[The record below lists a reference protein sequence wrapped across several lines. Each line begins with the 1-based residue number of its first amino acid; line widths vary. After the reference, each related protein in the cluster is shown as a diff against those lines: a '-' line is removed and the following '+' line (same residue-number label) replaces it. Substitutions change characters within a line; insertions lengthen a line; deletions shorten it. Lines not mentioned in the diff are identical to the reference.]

1 MDREQSINIMS
12 QVLESLGKDYLSI
25 SLIET
30 NTRTVY
36 PLKSSR
42 RSVSLQGGEYPAF
55 AYEDIAGR
63 SVEKYVPS
71 DKRED
76 YARKTSLDTVV
87 QELENKAE
95 YSFAY
100 EALINGQM
108 REGQMRFIK
117 LPMDGYILMTYRY
130 VDQAVYNEQEKAQH
144 AEEERVRAVKA
155 NEMKSRFLS
164 SLSHDVRT
172 PINAIQGMLRIAD
185 TYPKDMKKQAE
196 CREKMWM
203 ASNYLGGLVNNVLDM
218 NRLENTDVHLAT
230 QPFNMIDLL
239 MEVSSMA
246 SVQAEE
252 QGLHCIVDWKPGY
265 IEHRYLLGSAEGL
278 SRILTNLNSN
288 AIKYNKPG
296 GSIYCRCKE
305 IRCDGDTAW
314 FELANIDTGIGMDKE
329 FLAHAFEPYAQK
341 YNPSL
346 NSINGVGLGLAIV
359 KKMVDIMG
367 GTMQVESEVGKGTT
381 YTIVLPFKID
391 PNPHKVVENYERLSL
406 NGVKALL
413 VEDNNLNMEIA
424 KFYLEQE
431 KVQVYTAMNG
441 QEAVEMFQKSEVGL
455 YDIILMDIMMPIM
468 DGLEA
473 TRKIRALNRP
483 DALAVPIIAMTAN
496 AFQQDVEQSLAAGMN
511 EHLTKPLDGPQIA
524 NTMKK
529 FLTDKI
535 SMATMTTE
543 K

>member
-1 MDREQSINIMS
+1 MNSVDIMPE
-12 QVLESLGKDYLSI
+12 VLESLGKDYLSI

-30 NTRTVY
+30 DTRTVY
-36 PLKSSR
+36 PLKSTR
-42 RSVSLQGGEYPAF
+42 RAVLRQNGEYPALS
-55 AYEDIAGR
+55 YDDIAAK
-63 SVEKYVPS
+63 SVSGHVPA
-71 DKRED
+71 DKRAE
-76 YARKTSLDTVV
+76 YTQKTSLDTVV
-87 QELENKAE
+87 QELQTKDE

-100 EALINGQM
+100 ESVVNGQT
-108 REGQMRFIK
+108 REGQMRFVK
-117 LPMDGYILMTYRY
+117 LPTDGYILMTYRY
-130 VDQAVYNEQEKAQH
+130 VDQAVFAEHEKAQR
-144 AEEERVRAVKA
+144 AEEERQRAVKA

-218 NRLENTDVHLAT
+218 NRLENTDVHLT
-230 QPFNMIDLL
+230 EQSFNMIDLL
-239 MEVSSMA
+239 MEVSSMTG
-246 SVQAEE
+246 VQAEE
-252 QGLHCIVDWKPGY
+252 QGLRCVVDWKPGY

-288 AIKYNKPG
+288 AIKYNKQS

-305 IRCDGDTAW
+305 LRCDGDTAW
-314 FELANIDTGIGMDKE
+314 FELITKDTGIGMDKE

-341 YNPSL
+341 YNPTL

-359 KKMVDIMG
+359 KKMVDIIG
-367 GTMQVESEVGKGTT
+367 GTMQVDSEIGKGTT
-381 YTIVLPFKID
+381 YTIVLPFKVD
-391 PNPHKVVENYERLSL
+391 PNPHKIEANYDHLSL
-406 NGVKALL
+406 DGVKALL

-441 QEAVEMFQKSEVGL
+441 QEAVEMFRKSEVGF
-455 YDIILMDIMMPIM
+455 YDIILMDVMMLIM

-473 TRKIRALNRP
+473 TREIRAMNRP
-483 DALAVPIIAMTAN
+483 DALAIPIIAMTAN
-496 AFQQDVEQSLAAGMN
+496 AFRQDVEQSLAAGMN

-524 NTMKK
+524 TTMKK
-529 FLTDKI
+529 FLANKI
-535 SMATMTTE
+535 A

>member
-1 MDREQSINIMS
+1 MNSADIMPE
-12 QVLESLGKDYLSI
+12 VLESLGKDYLSI

-30 NTRTVY
+30 DTRMVY
-36 PLKSSR
+36 PLKSTR
-42 RSVSLQGGEYPAF
+42 RSVLRRNGKFPALS
-55 AYEDIAGR
+55 YDDIAAKSMNGH
-63 SVEKYVPS
+63 VPA
-71 DKRED
+71 DKKEE
-76 YARKTSLDTVV
+76 YTQKTSLDTVV
-87 QELENKAE
+87 RELQTKEE
-95 YSFAY
+95 YSFSY
-100 EALINGQM
+100 ESIVDGQT
-108 REGQMRFIK
+108 RRGQMRFVK
-117 LPMDGYILMTYRY
+117 LPTDGYILMTYRY
-130 VDQAVYNEQEKAQH
+130 VDQAVFAEHEKAQR
-144 AEEERVRAVKA
+144 AEEERQRAVKA

-218 NRLENTDVHLAT
+218 NRLENTDVHLT
-230 QPFNMIDLL
+230 SGPFNMIDLL

-246 SVQAEE
+246 GVQAEE
-252 QGLHCIVDWKPGY
+252 QGLRCVVDWKPGY

-288 AIKYNKPG
+288 AIKYNKQG

-305 IRCDGDTAW
+305 LRCDGDTAW
-314 FELANIDTGIGMDKE
+314 FELITKDTGIGMDKE

-367 GTMQVESEVGKGTT
+367 GTMQVDSEVGKGTT

-391 PNPHKVVENYERLSL
+391 PNPHKVETNYEHLSL

-441 QEAVEMFQKSEVGL
+441 QEAVEMFRKSDVGF

-473 TRKIRALNRP
+473 TREIRAMNRP
-483 DALAVPIIAMTAN
+483 DALAIPL
-496 AFQQDVEQSLAAGMN
+496 SL
-511 EHLTKPLDGPQIA
+511 
-524 NTMKK
+524 
-529 FLTDKI
+529 
-535 SMATMTTE
+535 
-543 K
+543 